1 MKKNLKEYV
10 IVLTIVILV
19 GLLLLIIKNKIESY
33 VKEFIN
39 SNYWQTNNNEEQIF
53 NDNESYS
60 INYSD
65 GKYIYNI
72 SSSNDMDYIHI
83 KKIVINKCLSSVYA
97 SCPENVVDEYNI
109 YLETN
114 EFNLTKNVIKNLYIT
129 YKENT
134 IYNSNLDNYNLNIIN
149 NLLSKGEIVDY
160 KITYSSSIGK
170 IKERGYKITKLNN
183 FLLLEIGS
191 GEKPNSCYELELKDI
206 VKSGN
211 DIYMV
216 VDEKELIQEENCM
229 SVISYPTIGIRISDE
244 YDNIIIRDKNNKEY
258 ALLGANN

>member
-10 IVLTIVILV
+10 IVLTIIVLV
-19 GLLLLIIKNKIESY
+19 GLLLIIIKNNILSLFNE
-33 VKEFIN
+33 VIDTE
-39 SNYWQTNNNEEQIF
+39 WQTGNDEEQIF

-60 INYSD
+60 INYAD

-72 SSSNDMDYIHI
+72 SSSNDIDYIHI
-83 KKIVINKCLSSVYA
+83 KKIVMNKCQTSVDAY
-97 SCPENVVDEYNI
+97 CPDNIVDEYNI

-114 EFNLTKNVIKNLYIT
+114 EFNLTKNVIKNLYTT
-129 YKENT
+129 YKENN
-134 IYNSNLDNYNLNIIN
+134 IYNSNLDSYNLNIIN
-149 NLLSKGEIVDY
+149 NLLSKTEIVDY
-160 KITYSSSIGK
+160 KITYSSSNGK

-183 FLLLEIGS
+183 FLLIEVGS
-191 GEKPNSCYELELKDI
+191 GEKSNSCYELELKDI

-244 YDNIIIRDKNNKEY
+244 YNNIIIRDMNNKEY
-258 ALLGANN
+258 TQLGANN